1 MWKYKYLILC
11 FAIMAV
17 LGLSSCDNDDPKTPD
32 QTEQPD
38 DNPVDPENPDD
49 NPDNPGIDE
58 VAWPESLEKSL
69 FGVWASVTSDFGL
82 IRVELKPDRSF
93 ILMETSDLRVG
104 GNLKFAEGKFS
115 VNESDHSV
123 VFVFSESFD
132 INSKELLNNNSMIL
146 TLSDYKAVEFS
157 AKATGLRE
165 NESMTFHK
173 VTSSEIVKPGTKF
186 EINKEADEEM
196 SSVSLFPDVAKVSG
210 DKVETYKPGT
220 TYIGIE
226 TSGGTAYT
234 EVLVSAITKLPYDDI
249 TRFVKLFVD
258 YNNPEVLYPGNS
270 LKIKDMGEKYGEYFD
285 SMNLFS
291 TVTTTSSEI
300 YSVEIQ
306 YKEAEIPD
314 LAMWKILS
322 ERYSYLTID
331 NIGRGDCIIF
341 GGDGCRWYPEGFLY
355 YSDVF
360 YLLRGPYGDPMRK

>member
-1 MWKYKYLILC
+1 
-11 FAIMAV
+11 MAV
-17 LGLSSCDNDDPKTPD
+17 LGLSACDNDEPKTPE
-32 QTEQPD
+32 QTEKPD
-38 DNPVDPENPDD
+38 DNHVDPENPDD
-49 NPDNPGIDE
+49 NTGDTDDSDDNPDDSANGE

-69 FGVWASVTSDFGL
+69 FGIWASVTPEFGL
-82 IRVELKPDRSF
+82 TRVELKPDRSF

-115 VNESDHSV
+115 VNESEHCV
-123 VFVFSESFD
+123 VFIFSRSFD
-132 INSKELLNNNSMIL
+132 SGSIFRNNSMIL

-157 AKATGLRE
+157 AKATGFRE

-173 VTSSEIVKPGTKF
+173 IGSSEIVKPGTKF
-186 EINKEADEEM
+186 EINNEADGEM
-196 SSVSLFPDVAKVSG
+196 SSVSLCPDVAKVSG